1 MNCVI
6 LYDISTYGPQKDV
19 LHFFQKNIFIS
30 LAIMKCC
37 CIKGYNSI
45 FFTKKKKPCV
55 VGFFER
61 DGLERTRQKGKK

>member
-6 LYDISTYGPQKDV
+6 LYDIITYDSQKNV
-19 LHFFQKNIFIS
+19 LHFFQFFLLLEMLLNQNIQQH
-30 LAIMKCC
+30 
-37 CIKGYNSI
+37 I
-45 FFTKKKKPCV
+45 FMQKKKPCV